1 MAKWWDRFWGAVWV
15 VGSLWIAYATGRW
28 MAVNSAPADLG
39 SLRYPLIVVSSLFG
53 LLVGSF
59 CLSLAVIGVTTGI
72 EYLLARAGFP
82 LRPPQPS
89 IVAIGPDTPANEPI
103 PEASADEVAIAAE
116 PRGETPGPQH
126 SATSATS

>member
-15 VGSLWIAYATGRW
+15 VGSVLIAYATGRW
-28 MAVNSAPADLG
+28 MAANSAPADLG
-39 SLRYPLIVVSSLFG
+39 SLRYPLIAVSSLFG

-89 IVAIGPDTPANEPI
+89 ILAIGPYTPAAETVPD
-103 PEASADEVAIAAE
+103 ASADEAAIAAE
-116 PRGETPGPQH
+116 PRAETPGPQH